1 MSLCV
6 EGLLGLL
13 ERQLLQCFAEC
24 LPDLPCS
31 VRPDLTCDG
40 SEMKDSGVQE
50 LEV

>member
-24 LPDLPCS
+24 IPDLPWS
-31 VRPDLTCDG
+31 ALISRAMVLR
-40 SEMKDSGVQE
+40 
-50 LEV
+50 